1 MRHLKKV
8 CAIAGTLAVLNATNV
23 MGVITVTLYDTPYND
38 TSGGGGEFSAVSTGG
53 FINNYSPL
61 AKYDSGTIASPR
73 IGFETFCIEYNEHIN
88 YGVTYTATISSGAI
102 SGGSGGGISP
112 ITPYGSGTIDKI
124 SKGTAWL
131 YSQFAAGTLA
141 GYAYNTTLAA
151 RQQSS
156 ALLQNAIWR
165 LEGELVS
172 NPPINPFFMS
182 ATNHFG
188 SLTAA
193 AADANGAYGV
203 AALNLYTSSG
213 ARAQDQL
220 VIVPEPT
227 TVIAGALLLLPFGAS
242 TLRILRRN
250 RTT

>member
-23 MGVITVTLYDTPYND
+23 MGVITVTLNDTPYND

-61 AKYDSGTIASPR
+61 AKYDPTGAAP

-112 ITPYGSGTIDKI
+112 ITPYGSDTIDRI

-172 NPPINPFFMS
+172 NPVNPFLAS
-182 ATNHFG
+182 AITHFG

-193 AADANGAYGV
+193 AADANGAYRV
-203 AALNLYTSSG
+203 VALNLFTTG
-213 ARAQDQL
+213 AHPQHAQDQL
-220 VIVPEPT
+220 AIVPEPT
-227 TVIAGALLLLPFGAS
+227 TVIAGALLLLPFGVS
-242 TLRILRRN
+242 TLRFLRRN